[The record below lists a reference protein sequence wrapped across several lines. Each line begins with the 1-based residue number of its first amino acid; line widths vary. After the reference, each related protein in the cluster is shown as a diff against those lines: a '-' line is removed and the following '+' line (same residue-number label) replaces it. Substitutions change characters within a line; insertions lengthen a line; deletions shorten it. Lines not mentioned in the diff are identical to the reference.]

1 MHLRQHWLLATVA
14 FKLMADSEPDRGS
27 DEEIDDYVDEAES
40 ANPKFYAD
48 TWRNWLI
55 LSVIETKIFERCVLF
70 VILANCVFLGFGNNP
85 KDASMQVI
93 LSLHLD
99 VFWVSLMPILISF
112 NYYRPWSH
120 TANTSSR
127 PCSPSKWSSN

>member
-55 LSVIETKIFERCVLF
+55 LCVIETKIFERCVLF
-70 VILANCVFLGFGNNP
+70 VILANCVFLGFGNTP
-85 KDASMQVI
+85 EDASMQVI
-93 LSLHLD
+93 PSLHFD
-99 VFWVSLMPILISF
+99 VLWLNLMPILILF
-112 NYYRPWSH
+112 
-120 TANTSSR
+120 
-127 PCSPSKWSSN
+127 